1 MTLGGK
7 VQPNNS
13 AQSPNRDYH
22 QQRSSKWI
30 EKQALKD
37 NINSSQRGGEIIA
50 VTVIGFIAL
59 FFYAHQTESTG
70 FFTSSFGPT
79 EALLLYGAIL
89 TGVAGPISKFLTGKR
104 NTSRPPE
111 MIASV
116 FWVIASAW
124 FLMVV
129 FPFNFAHF
137 ADVVPDFLAF
147 LVSWI
152 TNDIARV
159 LLAIGMVGGI
169 VSIGINSVLYIK
181 VKAFLLRQQSDSITG
196 MVH

>member
-1 MTLGGK
+1 MTLRGK
-7 VQPNNS
+7 GQPDSVQP
-13 AQSPNRDYH
+13 PNHD
-22 QQRSSKWI
+22 QQRSSKWV

-37 NINSSQRGGEIIA
+37 NMTSSQRGGEIVGVI
-50 VTVIGFIAL
+50 VIGLIAL
-59 FFYAHQTESTG
+59 FFYVHQTEATG
-70 FFTSSFGPT
+70 FFTSSFGGT
-79 EALLLYGAIL
+79 EAVLLYGAIL
-89 TGVAGPISKFLTGKR
+89 TGLAGPISRFLTGKR
-104 NTSRPPE
+104 NKSRPPE
-111 MIASV
+111 LIASV

-159 LLAIGMVGGI
+159 LLAIGMVGGL
-169 VSIGINSVLYIK
+169 VSVGINTVLYIK
-181 VKAFLLRQQSDSITG
+181 VRAFLLR
-196 MVH
+196 